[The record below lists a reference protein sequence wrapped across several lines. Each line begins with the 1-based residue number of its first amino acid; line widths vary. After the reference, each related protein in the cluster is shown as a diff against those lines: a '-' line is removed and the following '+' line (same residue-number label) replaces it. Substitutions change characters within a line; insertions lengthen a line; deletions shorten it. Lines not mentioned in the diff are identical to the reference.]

1 MTAQTSH
8 PNHDHLL
15 ELMADMIS
23 GDISE
28 ENEAV
33 LASVLHDD
41 TSLADTMLEMELAA
55 TSADLALCGL
65 AGDQT
70 DAETFTPRLA
80 GSPAASPRG
89 GAVKSWMVLAGLG
102 WAAAAAMLIA
112 VLVQFAGTM
121 QQDQTPAQIERVQ
134 FMQNHEDAIELEW
147 GDWALEGQPPE
158 IRGVQ
163 GDVVWSD
170 EAQKGYMRFVG
181 LPQNDPGDRQYQLWI
196 VDAERGM
203 SQRISGGV
211 FNADESGEIVV
222 PIDDPEIPVNE
233 AAAFALTIEEPG
245 GVWVSDM
252 SQRVVIASK

>member
-8 PNHDHLL
+8 PDYDHVL
-15 ELMADMIS
+15 ELMADMIT
-23 GDISE
+23 GDISH

-33 LASVLHDD
+33 LTNSLNDD
-41 TSLADTMLEMELAA
+41 PALADTMLEMELAA
-55 TSADLALCGL
+55 TSADLALSGL
-65 AGDQT
+65 ADDQR
-70 DAETFTPRLA
+70 DAETFTPRLT
-80 GSPAASPRG
+80 GSPEAPRG
-89 GAVKSWMVLAGLG
+89 GAVKSWMVLAGVG

-134 FMQNHEDAIELEW
+134 FMQNHEDAVELEW
-147 GDWALEGQPPE
+147 NDWALEGQPPE
-158 IRGVQ
+158 IQGVQ

-170 EAQKGYMRFVG
+170 EAQTGYMRFVG

-211 FNADESGEIVV
+211 FNADESGEIVI

-233 AAAFALTIEEPG
+233 AAAFALTIEKPG

-252 SQRVVIASK
+252 SRRVVIASK